1 MISRGTATVAAGLA
15 LALAVPLASTAA
27 AAGAAAPAPA
37 SGPLVDRASAD
48 RASVD
53 LRLPEPT
60 GPFAVGRDT
69 LHLVDT
75 GRADPWVPEAG
86 ARELLVSMFY
96 PARAGTG
103 RPAPYLAAE
112 EARLLLESQRLEGV
126 VTPGEVAATRI
137 SARSGARPAA
147 GRYPLV
153 VLSPG
158 FSLPRTTL
166 TLLAEELA
174 SRGYVVAAVD
184 HAYESVGTL
193 FPGGRMLTCVACETT
208 GGMAAVAEG
217 RAADLSFVL
226 DRLTGPR
233 PAWRHAG
240 LIDAARIGM
249 AGHSIGGNATA
260 VTMAGDPRV
269 CAGANLDGTFF
280 APVSAEGL
288 GGRPFLM
295 LGTESLHRPGGGDES
310 WDRDWARLDGWRR
323 WLTVTGS
330 GHFTFIDLPVLGGQL
345 GLTDPEA
352 PLSGERSGEITR
364 GYLAAFFDAQLR
376 GLPQP
381 LLDGP
386 TAANPEVVFQVG

>member
-1 MISRGTATVAAGLA
+1 MLITISRTAAALATGLA
-15 LALAVPLASTAA
+15 LALAAPLLPTAA
-27 AAGAAAPAPA
+27 AAPATSAADQDPAP
-37 SGPLVDRASAD
+37 V
-48 RASVD
+48 
-53 LRLPEPT
+53 LRLPSPT

-69 LHLVDT
+69 LHLVDRDRT
-75 GRADPWVPEAG
+75 DPWVPEAG
-86 ARELLVSMFY
+86 ARELLVSMYY
-96 PARAGTG
+96 PARSGTG
-103 RPAPYLAAE
+103 RTAPYLTAD
-112 EARLLLESQRLEGV
+112 EARLLLESQHLEGV
-126 VTPGEVAATRI
+126 IAPEDVAATGI
-137 SARSGARPAA
+137 TARVGARPER
-147 GRYPLV
+147 GRHPLV

-193 FPGGRMLTCVACETT
+193 FPGDRMLTCVACE
-208 GGMAAVAEG
+208 AADDLSVVAEG

-233 PAWRHAG
+233 PAWRYAG
-240 LIDAARIGM
+240 LIDTTRIGM

-260 VTMAGDPRV
+260 VTMARDPRV
-269 CAGANLDGTFF
+269 RAGVNMDGTFF
-280 APVSAEGL
+280 APVPAEGL
-288 GGRPFLM
+288 DGRPFMM
-295 LGTESLHRPGGGDES
+295 LGTESLHHPGGEDES
-310 WDRDWARLDGWRR
+310 WDEGWARLDGWRR

-345 GLTDPEA
+345 GMTDPEA

-364 GYLAAFFDAQLR
+364 DYVAAFFDAHLR
-376 GLPQP
+376 GLPAP

-386 TAANPEVVFQVG
+386 TAANPEVVFQGR

>member
-1 MISRGTATVAAGLA
+1 MLITIFRGAA
-15 LALAVPLASTAA
+15 ALAVGLTLSLAAPLLPTATAA
-27 AAGAAAPAPA
+27 DRAPVPVADPVAAPAA
-37 SGPLVDRASAD
+37 VLE
-48 RASVD
+48 
-53 LRLPEPT
+53 LPRPT

-69 LHLVDT
+69 LHLVD
-75 GRADPWVPEAG
+75 RDRRDPWVPEAG
-86 ARELLVSMFY
+86 DRELLVSMFY

-103 RPAPYLAAE
+103 RPAPYLTVD
-112 EARLLLESQRLEGV
+112 EARLLLESQGREDV
-126 VTPGEVAATRI
+126 IAPEDVAATRI
-137 SARSGARPAA
+137 NARAGAAPER
-147 GRYPLV
+147 GRHPLV

-193 FPGGRMLTCVACETT
+193 FSGGRMLTCVACE
-208 GGMAAVAEG
+208 AADDMSVVAEG

-226 DRLTGPR
+226 DQLTGPR
-233 PAWRHAG
+233 PAWRRAG
-240 LIDAARIGM
+240 LIDASRIGM

-260 VTMAGDPRV
+260 VTMAADPRV
-269 CAGANLDGTFF
+269 RAGVNMDGTFF
-280 APVSAEGL
+280 APVPPEGL

-295 LGTESLHRPGGGDES
+295 LGTESLHHPGGEDES

-323 WLTVTGS
+323 WLTVTHS

-364 GYLAAFFDAQLR
+364 DYVAAFFDAHLR

-386 TAANPEVVFQVG
+386 TAANPEVIFQGR

>member
-1 MISRGTATVAAGLA
+1 MKFVISRGAATVAAGLA

-37 SGPLVDRASAD
+37 SGPPTDQ
-48 RASVD
+48 ASVD

-60 GPFAVGRDT
+60 GPSAVGRDT

-75 GRADPWVPEAG
+75 ARADPWVPAAG

-126 VTPGEVAATRI
+126 VTAEEVAATRI
-137 SARSGARPAA
+137 TSRVGARPAA
-147 GRYPLV
+147 GRHPLV

-193 FPGGRMLTCVACETT
+193 FPGGRMLTCVACEAADDL
-208 GGMAAVAEG
+208 AAVAEG

-240 LIDAARIGM
+240 LIDTTRIGM

-260 VTMAGDPRV
+260 VTMAGDSRV
-269 CAGANLDGTFF
+269 RAGANLDGTFF
-280 APVSAEGL
+280 APVPAEGL

-310 WDRDWARLDGWRR
+310 WDQGWARLDGWRR

-364 GYLAAFFDAQLR
+364 GYLAAFFDAHLR
-376 GLPQP
+376 GQPQP

-386 TAANPEVVFQVG
+386 TAANPEVVFQGG